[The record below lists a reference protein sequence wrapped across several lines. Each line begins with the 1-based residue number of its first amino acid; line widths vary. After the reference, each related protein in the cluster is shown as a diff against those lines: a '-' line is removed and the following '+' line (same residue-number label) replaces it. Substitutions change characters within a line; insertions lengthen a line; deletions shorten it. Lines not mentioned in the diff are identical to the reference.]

1 MIAKGG
7 RQLLLLIGRRRRH
20 HHQLGE
26 IHKVQSPTR
35 QYEPSELTGE
45 TTTHCSDVHLPRAIQ
60 KSLLEAAGRCC
71 SVMLAKDERHVYIVR
86 YHARAVVA
94 NSDCQTL

>member
-35 QYEPSELTGE
+35 QYEPSE
-45 TTTHCSDVHLPRAIQ
+45 
-60 KSLLEAAGRCC
+60 
-71 SVMLAKDERHVYIVR
+71 
-86 YHARAVVA
+86 
-94 NSDCQTL
+94 